1 MRAFCLFLTAALVL
15 SGCGGAEQPAQT
27 KPVQTVPAVTETVVA
42 AAPVPAALTQ
52 SEAPP
57 QDSVEVLR
65 NSMTTEEKVG
75 QLFLVRRDSNTALSD
90 IKTYHPG
97 GFVLFAEDFRGQ
109 TPESIRDI
117 LQQYQSASPI
127 PLLIAV
133 DEEGGTV
140 NRVSAHTAF
149 RGKPFPSPRDS
160 FATAGM
166 DMVLSMEIE
175 KGYLLSSLGIN
186 VNLGPVCDVV
196 TNPKSFMYSR
206 SLGED
211 PVVTAAFAVGAS
223 RQLASFGVGSVL
235 KHFPGYGDNPD
246 THIGT
251 AEDNRSLEELEKR
264 DLVPFILATRM
275 GCDAI
280 MVSHNTVT
288 AMDPDFPA
296 SLSPAV
302 HRYMREDMGF
312 DGVIVT
318 DDLAMGAIRKRY
330 GAGESAVLAVLAGN
344 DLICT
349 TDYARQYGAVLE
361 AVESGRISMEQ
372 LNASVERI
380 LRWKQSL
387 GLMG

>member
-1 MRAFCLFLTAALVL
+1 MRFICLFLAASVL
-15 SGCGGAEQPAQT
+15 LCGCAGTQDIPQT
-27 KPVQTVPAVTETVVA
+27 VPSVPEVAAVAVSVPAVTLPPE
-42 AAPVPAALTQ
+42 Q
-52 SEAPP
+52 PP
-57 QDSVEVLR
+57 QDPVELLL
-65 NSMTTEEKVG
+65 NTMTAEEKVG
-75 QLFLVRRDSNTALSD
+75 QLFLVRRDPNTAMED
-90 IKTYHPG
+90 IENYHLG
-97 GFVLFAEDFRGQ
+97 GFVFFARDFKNQ
-109 TPESIRDI
+109 TPDSIRSL
-117 LQQYQSASPI
+117 LQQYQSASAI

-140 NRVSAHTAF
+140 NRVSSYSAF
-149 RGKPFPSPRDS
+149 RGEPFPSPRD
-160 FATAGM
+160 AYAQAGM

-196 TNPKSFMYSR
+196 TNPRSFMYPR

-211 PVVTAAFAVGAS
+211 PMVTAAFAIGAS

-246 THIGT
+246 THTGS
-251 AEDNRSLEELEKR
+251 AVDKRSLEQLESR
-264 DLVPFILATRM
+264 DLIPFRLASIA
-275 GCDAI
+275 GCQAI

-288 AMDPDFPA
+288 AMDAELPA

-302 HRYMREDMGF
+302 HQYMRENMGF

-318 DDLAMGAIRKRY
+318 DDLAMGAIRKQY

-344 DLICT
+344 DLLCT
-349 TDYARQYGAVLE
+349 TDYVQQYPAVLE
-361 AVESGRISMEQ
+361 AVESGRISMDQ

-380 LRWKQSL
+380 LRWKQNL
-387 GLMG
+387 GLIP